1 VIDATASPMKK
12 PPSGGFFMGDGRLIS
27 RWPNTWTKGSLR
39 AAMMVKVRH
48 ILANHKYP
56 PDKAPAAV
64 DLVMKQAEVLSDD
77 WTAP

>member
-1 VIDATASPMKK
+1 M
-12 PPSGGFFMGDGRLIS
+12 
-27 RWPNTWTKGSLR
+27 R